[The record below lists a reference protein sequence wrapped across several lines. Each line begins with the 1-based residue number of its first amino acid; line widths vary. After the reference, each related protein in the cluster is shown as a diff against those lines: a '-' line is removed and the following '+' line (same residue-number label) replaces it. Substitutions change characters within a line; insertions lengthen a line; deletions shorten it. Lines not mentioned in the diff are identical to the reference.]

1 VPILSDASVGDAV
14 DVSSDEIDCLTL
26 TLDLLRASREVTA
39 KPQVRD
45 DTITGYDHLLN
56 LAAEVW
62 NRNAHKPRGCQRP
75 VNSLSTSDWQRIV
88 DKIRRQRCAR

>member
-1 VPILSDASVGDAV
+1 MLLESQVVLDVPILSDASIDDVV
-14 DVSSDEIDCLTL
+14 DVSGDEIDRLSL
-26 TLDLLRASREVTA
+26 TLDLPKASREVTA

-62 NRNAHKPRGCQRP
+62 NRITHKP
-75 VNSLSTSDWQRIV
+75 
-88 DKIRRQRCAR
+88 